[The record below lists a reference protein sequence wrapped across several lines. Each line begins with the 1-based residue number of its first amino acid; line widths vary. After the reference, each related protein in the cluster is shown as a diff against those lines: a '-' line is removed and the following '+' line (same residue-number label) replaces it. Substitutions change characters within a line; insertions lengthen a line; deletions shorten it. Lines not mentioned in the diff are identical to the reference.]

1 MTSCVTSNKIVTL
14 VKQNGKFGFID
25 RKGKWFIE
33 PNFDSLEIF
42 HCGYAN
48 CYKRSKAGVIDSK
61 GYLVI
66 DCKYNYIGNFVNG
79 LALVIINDSINY
91 LDLEGNLL
99 LPNNIYDGEDFS
111 CGLAAVQLSQGG
123 QWGYINT
130 YGELV
135 INSVFDYVSEFK
147 NDRANVGMGKNELL
161 IDVKGK
167 VVDTIIREMK
177 LEKFP
182 LIGSSDHNTLGKL
195 NSQGDTIMPMQFVS
209 FGYRQGNK
217 FWFNTGKFYGLA
229 DTTGKILT
237 KIKYEY
243 ISYFSDNG
251 LALAKSDGKYGFIDK
266 NGKEIIDFQF
276 QDAHGFKYDLAAVK
290 LNDKWGFVNTNGDLV
305 INCEFDNVKY
315 EFKPLMSKYQTMYN
329 FSDE

>member
-1 MTSCVTSNKIVTL
+1 
-14 VKQNGKFGFID
+14 
-25 RKGKWFIE
+25 
-33 PNFDSLEIF
+33 
-42 HCGYAN
+42 
-48 CYKRSKAGVIDSK
+48 
-61 GYLVI
+61 
-66 DCKYNYIGNFVNG
+66 
-79 LALVIINDSINY
+79 
-91 LDLEGNLL
+91 
-99 LPNNIYDGEDFS
+99 
-111 CGLAAVQLSQGG
+111 
-123 QWGYINT
+123 
-130 YGELV
+130 
-135 INSVFDYVSEFK
+135 
-147 NDRANVGMGKNELL
+147 
-161 IDVKGK
+161 
-167 VVDTIIREMK
+167 
-177 LEKFP
+177 
-182 LIGSSDHNTLGKL
+182 
-195 NSQGDTIMPMQFVS
+195 MQFVS